1 MSILFRLW
9 SLLLSL
15 WLVACSGPPST
26 TPLAD
31 RWQENRSKAAQLFR
45 ECRTDLAMA
54 EYRKVLYLAELR
66 DDQAGIA
73 DALLNLGTVHL
84 VRGEPREAEAQY
96 RHARERFQAL
106 GDPVA
111 TLQTEIGLASVQ
123 VGLGQPQAGVAAYQR
138 VWQQVE
144 QDKRFPPLFRIMI
157 LNGLAAAHRELGA
170 FSQAHASLDQAEQEV
185 KAMDSPK
192 DLAST
197 WMNRARLYLQQ
208 GEAQKA
214 AGAVG
219 RALAMDR
226 AMENVLGIGADLM
239 VLGTLAEKEH
249 KTELAQDYF
258 RQAGSLFD
266 YCGVDPQR
274 IFSPAQ
280 RKYLKPDTQKR
291 PEK

>member
-1 MSILFRLW
+1 MSIPPVLW
-9 SLLLSL
+9 SLTLSL

-66 DDQAGIA
+66 DDQTGIA

-84 VRGEPREAEAQY
+84 VRGEPQEAAVQY

-106 GDPVA
+106 GDPTA

-123 VGLGQPQAGVAAYQR
+123 VGLGQPRAGVAAYQQL
-138 VWQQVE
+138 WQQME
-144 QDKRFPPLFRIMI
+144 QDKRSLPLFRIMV
-157 LNGLAAAHRELGA
+157 LNGLAAAYRELGA

-185 KAMDSPK
+185 KAVDSPR

-208 GEAQKA
+208 GEEQKA
-214 AGAVG
+214 AEEVG

-239 VLGTLAEKEH
+239 LLGTLAEKQH
-249 KTELAQDYF
+249 KIEQAQDYF
-258 RQAGSLFD
+258 RQAGSLFE
-266 YCGVDPQR
+266 YCGVDRQR

-280 RKYLKPDTQKR
+280 RKYLQPDAR
-291 PEK
+291 NGPEK